1 MPRACGVARGS
12 GSAVQRCLRSPRV
25 AALHPGRGDEGGSGF
40 IASETSG
47 LPHIPP
53 RIFVCHL
60 AITISLESKNVSG
73 SPIND
78 GNLWTTVE
86 SGDQLVG
93 LSSAPEPRVQEE
105 GAGEKPSLHA
115 LGLVNRAPRAVG
127 VPGGAG
133 GEQAQQRSAPG
144 PGDAAGP
151 RRSALSHLLQR
162 RRRTEDP
169 ASSSGTYLDLLA
181 SSWGSQNPSAHPLSH
196 FP

>member
-40 IASETSG
+40 IASV
-47 LPHIPP
+47 PP
-53 RIFVCHL
+53 RVFVCHL
-60 AITISLESKNVSG
+60 AITISLESTSVNG

-78 GNLWTTVE
+78 GNLWMAVE

-115 LGLVNRAPRAVG
+115 LGRVKRAPRAVG
-127 VPGGAG
+127 VPGGVG
-133 GEQAQQRSAPG
+133 EEQAQQRSAPG
-144 PGDAAGP
+144 PGHAAGP
-151 RRSALSHLLQR
+151 RRSALSHPLQR
-162 RRRTEDP
+162 RKRTEDP

-181 SSWGSQNPSAHPLSH
+181 SSWGSRNPSAHPLSP